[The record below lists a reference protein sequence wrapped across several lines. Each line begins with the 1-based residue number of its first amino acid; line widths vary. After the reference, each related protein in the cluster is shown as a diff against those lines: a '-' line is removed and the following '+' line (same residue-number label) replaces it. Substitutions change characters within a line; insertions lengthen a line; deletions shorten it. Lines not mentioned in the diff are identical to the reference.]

1 MDDRPIV
8 ALAPLQRLFNGLKLA
23 LPLMFV
29 HRIFVYNLLL
39 PWAQIPMRLF
49 AHVENQLSHTAS
61 RREKQQNGDGPGMD
75 GVGEAFAHGELALLD
90 NPAGAWM
97 GRLLSALLDDNQV
110 GRGFGDVP
118 APIGHPGGS

>member
-1 MDDRPIV
+1 
-8 ALAPLQRLFNGLKLA
+8 
-23 LPLMFV
+23 
-29 HRIFVYNLLL
+29 
-39 PWAQIPMRLF
+39 MRLF

-75 GVGEAFAHGELALLD
+75 GVGESFTPGELALLD

-97 GRLLSALLDDNQV
+97 GRLLSALLDANQV

-118 APIGHPGGS
+118 APIGTLGDFSLPFAAALARVFCRTQLVIDIVQ